1 MTVSTPLSEAQLRS
15 ILSPAQFQ
23 KAEAHLAAGKLI
35 GRCRPEEGGI
45 AALWDWSPHAYSVV
59 LLVEGS
65 ELLST
70 CECGHNHG
78 RSMCDHVATLL
89 LAWVRDPGSFVDTDE
104 LDQAPVAPEDE
115 SRAARTPPS

>member
-1 MTVSTPLSEAQLRS
+1 MAASTPLSEAQLRS

-45 AALWDWSPHAYSVV
+45 AALWDWSPNAYSVV
-59 LLVEGS
+59 LLLEGR

-70 CECGHNHG
+70 CECGRNQG
-78 RSMCDHVATLL
+78 RNMCEHVATLL

-104 LDQAPVAPEDE
+104 LDDLPVALEGDI
-115 SRAARTPPS
+115 RATRA